1 MKTGAGAFAVAS
13 AGRLIGAAAPSNRVR
28 LALVGCRPNGRGGD
42 LMRNAIRLA
51 REGVDIAYVCDV
63 DSRGRE
69 QSAEIIKKATGV
81 EPVKAADLRKVLED
95 KALDGIMSATPDHWH
110 APSAVMAMRAGKHV
124 YVEKPC
130 AFCPREGEI
139 MLDVWRQTGKV
150 LQVGTQRRS
159 APLVRQAMEE
169 IAAERLLGTP
179 RWGRCWFL
187 SKRAPIGR
195 GRECAPPEW
204 LDWDL
209 WQGPAPRRAFRSNVV
224 HYKWHWFRHWGTG
237 ECGNN
242 SVHFM
247 DLVRGV
253 LGVEW
258 PQRVVAGGGKVWIP
272 EGDDW
277 EWPDMHNYTFEF
289 PGGKVITWE
298 GISCMAAQPYMG
310 MATGAM
316 VYGDKACVLFRPNNT
331 VEMFDLGG
339 QLIREWKGAKPV
351 GEAKDTSNRQ
361 NGGPGDSTL
370 YHLRNFVDCIRANT
384 PDKANANAE
393 IGVKSTFLAL
403 AANIAHRTGETVR
416 IDPAT
421 GRLAKGSAGADLW
434 AREYEK
440 GWEIG

>member
-1 MKTGAGAFAVAS
+1 
-13 AGRLIGAAAPSNRVR
+13 
-28 LALVGCRPNGRGGD
+28 
-42 LMRNAIRLA
+42 
-51 REGVDIAYVCDV
+51 
-63 DSRGRE
+63 
-69 QSAEIIKKATGV
+69 
-81 EPVKAADLRKVLED
+81 
-95 KALDGIMSATPDHWH
+95 
-110 APSAVMAMRAGKHV
+110 
-124 YVEKPC
+124 
-130 AFCPREGEI
+130 
-139 MLDVWRQTGKV
+139 MLDSCPFCG
-150 LQVGTQRRS
+150 GT
-159 APLVRQAMEE
+159 AY
-169 IAAERLLGTP
+169 
-179 RWGRCWFL
+179 
-187 SKRAPIGR
+187 
-195 GRECAPPEW
+195 
-204 LDWDL
+204 L
-209 WQGPAPRRAFRSNVV
+209 WQNYNQKAGCYFVFVKCDTCNSQGRSFRSE
-224 HYKWHWFRHWGTG
+224 T
-237 ECGNN
+237 
-242 SVHFM
+242 S
-247 DLVRGV
+247 
-253 LGVEW
+253 
-258 PQRVVAGGGKVWIP
+258 P

-298 GISCMAAQPYMG
+298 GISCMAALPYMG